1 MNHLFLSQTDTPNVT
16 KQSIFIP
23 NIATFVTKWPF
34 WSQNRITGHTI
45 HSVSYK
51 SRYFAAFSKLK
62 AMQRETR
69 IFDLLDKYQEKWPE
83 QDVALAKKENG
94 EWKKYSPYEYR
105 RLVTN
110 VSYALI
116 ELGIQPNDKVAVI
129 SGNRPEW
136 SIMDM
141 AIMQVGGITVPIY
154 PTISQD
160 DYLFILDNCEARFV
174 ILEGLVVMNKIE
186 AIRSQLSNL
195 KYVYTMQD
203 RGGLPYFQQLV
214 ELGQSHTHKEEL
226 MRRKAAVKPSDCFT
240 IIYTSGTTGT
250 PKGVM
255 LSHNNMLGQLDNLR
269 QTPDPKSKLAF
280 SFLPLCHA
288 YERMLVYLY
297 QDLGMSVYYAESLA
311 TIADDMREIHPTM
324 MSAVPRLLEKMYEKI
339 LLSGSKKKG
348 LQRHIFV
355 WSVKLTERYRN
366 DPDDRSWIYN
376 LKLKIADKLVYSKI
390 RASLGADRFDIIV
403 SGAAS
408 ISQKVNGFFSA
419 IGMPVFEGYG
429 MTEASP
435 VIAVSDKSKGGR
447 EVGTPGRAL
456 PGVEMKTADNGE
468 ILCRGH
474 NVMMGYYKNPELTKE
489 IIDEQGWLHTG
500 DLGHIDEQ
508 GRIHLTGRIKSL
520 FKTSMGKYV
529 NPEIIEGKF
538 IESEF
543 FENVVVFGEGQKFA
557 AAIIVPDFNV
567 LKSWCQQHKIIFKS
581 PIDAL
586 NITEVKDRIA
596 VEVKKYNHY
605 FGETEQIKKYTIVSD
620 EWTVG
625 NGILTPTL
633 KVRRKVV
640 QARYNKVITSMF
652 A

>member
-1 MNHLFLSQTDTPNVT
+1 
-16 KQSIFIP
+16 
-23 NIATFVTKWPF
+23 
-34 WSQNRITGHTI
+34 
-45 HSVSYK
+45 
-51 SRYFAAFSKLK
+51 
-62 AMQRETR
+62 MQKETR
-69 IFDLLDKYQEKWPE
+69 IFELLDFYQEKWPK

-116 ELGIQPNDKVAVI
+116 ELGIQPGDKVAII

-136 SIMDM
+136 NIMDM
-141 AIMQVGGITVPIY
+141 AIMQVGAITVPIY

-160 DYLFILDNCEARFV
+160 DYLFILGNCEARFV
-174 ILEGLVVMNKIE
+174 ILEGAMVMNKIE
-186 AIRSQLSNL
+186 AIKDQLPTL
-195 KYVYTMQD
+195 QYIYTMQD
-203 RGGLPYFQQLV
+203 RETLPYFQQLV
-214 ELGQSHTHKEEL
+214 EFGQSHPHKEDL
-226 MRRKAAVKPSDCFT
+226 RQRKADVKPTDCAT

-255 LSHNNMLGQLDNLR
+255 LSHNNILSQLDNLR

-311 TIADDMREIHPTM
+311 TIADNMREIHPTM

-339 LLSGSKKKG
+339 VQSGKNKKG
-348 LQRHIFV
+348 LQRLIFN
-355 WSVKLTERYRN
+355 WSVKLTERYKN
-366 DPDDRSWIYN
+366 DPDDRNWLYN

-408 ISQKVNGFFSA
+408 ISKKVNGFFSA

-435 VIAVSDKSKGGR
+435 VIAVSDRSKGGR

-500 DLGHIDEQ
+500 DLGHLDDQ
-508 GRIHLTGRIKSL
+508 GRVFITGRLKNL

-557 AAIIVPDFNV
+557 AALIVPDFNV
-567 LKSWCQQHKIIFKS
+567 VKKWCQQHKIAFKS
-581 PIDAL
+581 PVDAL
-586 NITEVKDRIA
+586 NIKEVKERIA
-596 VEVKKYNHY
+596 LEVKKYNHF
-605 FGETEQIKKYTIVSD
+605 FGETEQIRKYTLVSD

-633 KVRRKVV
+633 KVKRKVV
-640 QARYNKVITSMF
+640 LIRYNKIINSMF